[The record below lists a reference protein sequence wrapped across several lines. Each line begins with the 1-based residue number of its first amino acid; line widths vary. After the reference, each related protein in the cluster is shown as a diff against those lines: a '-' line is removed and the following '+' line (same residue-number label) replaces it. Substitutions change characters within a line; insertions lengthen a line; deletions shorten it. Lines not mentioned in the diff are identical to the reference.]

1 MAQFV
6 VETTQEERDTVL
18 SVLRQVTGQTI
29 PVARIAELAGLRP
42 SRTRYAI
49 EDLMEAGQI
58 KRVPTKAFN
67 KHYVRYTYEVLD
79 S

>member
-6 VETTQEERDTVL
+6 VETTQEERDKVL
-18 SVLRQVTGQTI
+18 EILRQVTGQTI
-29 PVARIAELAGLRP
+29 PVARIAEMADMRP

-49 EDLMEAGQI
+49 TDLMEAGRVE
-58 KRVPTKAFN
+58 RVPTKAFN
-67 KHYVRYTYEVLD
+67 KHYVRYTYKVID